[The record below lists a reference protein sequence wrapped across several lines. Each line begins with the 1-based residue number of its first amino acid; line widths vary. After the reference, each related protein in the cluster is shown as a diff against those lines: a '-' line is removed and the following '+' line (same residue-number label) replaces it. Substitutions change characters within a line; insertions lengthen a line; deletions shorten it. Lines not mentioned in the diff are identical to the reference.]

1 MVRPTEKEIW
11 SFLDDRASM
20 EVSKKVVKWLSSKEG
35 RLWLSANSSG
45 IFSHMEETGLPCDSD
60 IPSDIMLD
68 RIHSEIDRRSR
79 RRRWSMAVLKV
90 AVAIIPLIAL
100 GLIWAELDSR
110 LGGSVF
116 SAPEIVSEAAQPGE
130 RKVLIFQDGTK
141 VYLNAGAVITYP
153 RSWRLDRRRV
163 SLEGEAYFE
172 VEKDTLKPFVVQA
185 GALSVEV
192 LGTRFDVWA
201 YPESQEI
208 KTTLE
213 QGSVQVRLNEASDR
227 IYQLKPNEQLV
238 YHVNNKEVDVRQVR
252 SADYSDWRSGGLFFD
267 NASFRDVIRTIERNY
282 GVTVHLHTSVYNDNR
297 LTIHFKKDESL
308 ENIFMLLKEL
318 IPGLEYQIAPKDVYL
333 D

>member
-45 IFSHMEETGLPCDSD
+45 IFSHMEGTGLPCDSD
-60 IPSDIMLD
+60 IPSDLMLD

-90 AVAIIPLIAL
+90 AAAIIPLIAL

-116 SAPEIVSEAAQPGE
+116 SAPETVSEAAQPGE

-172 VEKDTLKPFVVQA
+172 VAHNRKRPFTVDVFNTKVKVYGTSFNVNAYPEDSTISVALIGGSVAFEADGREHLMKPSQLLTYNRSDGSVSLVEVSHPDNYTLWTANVINFRDNTLENVM
-185 GALSVEV
+185 EV
-192 LGTRFDVWA
+192 LGRWYDVSFDVA
-201 YPESQEI
+201 DRSLLSRRFTFR
-208 KTTLE
+208 TTQLPLRSLLDEMEYISDLKFELE
-213 QGSVQVRLNEASDR
+213 NDR
-227 IYQLKPNEQLV
+227 
-238 YHVNNKEVDVRQVR
+238 
-252 SADYSDWRSGGLFFD
+252 
-267 NASFRDVIRTIERNY
+267 
-282 GVTVHLHTSVYNDNR
+282 VTVS
-297 LTIHFKKDESL
+297 KK
-308 ENIFMLLKEL
+308 
-318 IPGLEYQIAPKDVYL
+318 
-333 D
+333 

>member
-90 AVAIIPLIAL
+90 AAAIIPLIAL

-116 SAPEIVSEAAQPGE
+116 SAPEMVSEAAQPGE

-153 RSWRLDRRRV
+153 RTWRLDRRRV

-172 VEKDTLKPFVVQA
+172 VAHNRKRPFTVDVFNTKVKVYGTSFNVNAYPEDSTISVALIGGSVAFEADGREHLMKPSQLLTYNRSDGSVSLVEVSHPDNYTLWTANVINFRDNTLENVM
-185 GALSVEV
+185 EV
-192 LGTRFDVWA
+192 LGRWYDVSFDVA
-201 YPESQEI
+201 DKSLLSRRFTFR
-208 KTTLE
+208 TTQLPLRSLLDEMEYISDLKFELE
-213 QGSVQVRLNEASDR
+213 NDR
-227 IYQLKPNEQLV
+227 
-238 YHVNNKEVDVRQVR
+238 
-252 SADYSDWRSGGLFFD
+252 
-267 NASFRDVIRTIERNY
+267 
-282 GVTVHLHTSVYNDNR
+282 VTVS
-297 LTIHFKKDESL
+297 KK
-308 ENIFMLLKEL
+308 
-318 IPGLEYQIAPKDVYL
+318 
-333 D
+333 

>member
-1 MVRPTEKEIW
+1 MVSPTEKEIW

-45 IFSHMEETGLPCDSD
+45 IFSHMEGTGLPCDSD

-90 AVAIIPLIAL
+90 AAAIIPLIAL

-116 SAPEIVSEAAQPGE
+116 SAPEMVSEAAQPGE

-172 VEKDTLKPFVVQA
+172 VAHNRKRPFTVDVFNTKVKVYGTSFNVNAYPEDSTISVALIGGSVAFEADGREHLMKPSQLLTYNRSDGSVSLVEVSHPDNYTLWTANVINFRDNTLENVM
-185 GALSVEV
+185 EV
-192 LGTRFDVWA
+192 LGRWYDVSFDV
-201 YPESQEI
+201 EDRSLLSRRFTFR
-208 KTTLE
+208 TTQLPLRSLLDEMEYISDLKFELE
-213 QGSVQVRLNEASDR
+213 NDR
-227 IYQLKPNEQLV
+227 
-238 YHVNNKEVDVRQVR
+238 
-252 SADYSDWRSGGLFFD
+252 
-267 NASFRDVIRTIERNY
+267 
-282 GVTVHLHTSVYNDNR
+282 VTVS
-297 LTIHFKKDESL
+297 KK
-308 ENIFMLLKEL
+308 
-318 IPGLEYQIAPKDVYL
+318 
-333 D
+333 

>member
-1 MVRPTEKEIW
+1 M
-11 SFLDDRASM
+11 
-20 EVSKKVVKWLSSKEG
+20 
-35 RLWLSANSSG
+35 SANSSG

-90 AVAIIPLIAL
+90 AAAIIPLIAL

-116 SAPEIVSEAAQPGE
+116 SAPEMVSEAAQPGE

-172 VEKDTLKPFVVQA
+172 VAHNRKRPFTVDVFNTKVKVYGTSFNVNAYPEDSTISVALIGGSVAFEADGREHLMKPSQLLTYNRSDGSVSLVEVSHPDNYTLWTANVINFRDNTLENVM
-185 GALSVEV
+185 EV
-192 LGTRFDVWA
+192 LGRWYDVSFDV
-201 YPESQEI
+201 EDRSLLSRRFTFR
-208 KTTLE
+208 TTQLPLRSLLDEMEYISDLKFELE
-213 QGSVQVRLNEASDR
+213 NDR
-227 IYQLKPNEQLV
+227 
-238 YHVNNKEVDVRQVR
+238 
-252 SADYSDWRSGGLFFD
+252 
-267 NASFRDVIRTIERNY
+267 
-282 GVTVHLHTSVYNDNR
+282 VTVS
-297 LTIHFKKDESL
+297 KK
-308 ENIFMLLKEL
+308 
-318 IPGLEYQIAPKDVYL
+318 
-333 D
+333 

>member
-172 VEKDTLKPFVVQA
+172 VAHNRKRPFTVDVFNTKVKVYGTSFNVNAYPEDSTISVALIGGSVAFEADGREHLMKPSQLLTYNRSDGSVSLVEVSHPDNYTLWTANVINFRDNTLENVM
-185 GALSVEV
+185 EV
-192 LGTRFDVWA
+192 LGRWYDVSFDV
-201 YPESQEI
+201 EDRSLLSRRFTFR
-208 KTTLE
+208 TTQLPLRSLLDEMEYISDLKFELE
-213 QGSVQVRLNEASDR
+213 NDR
-227 IYQLKPNEQLV
+227 
-238 YHVNNKEVDVRQVR
+238 
-252 SADYSDWRSGGLFFD
+252 
-267 NASFRDVIRTIERNY
+267 
-282 GVTVHLHTSVYNDNR
+282 VTVS
-297 LTIHFKKDESL
+297 KK
-308 ENIFMLLKEL
+308 
-318 IPGLEYQIAPKDVYL
+318 
-333 D
+333 

>member
-90 AVAIIPLIAL
+90 AAAIIPLIAL

-116 SAPEIVSEAAQPGE
+116 SAPEMVSEAAQPGE

-172 VEKDTLKPFVVQA
+172 VAHNRKRPFTVDVFNTKVKVYGTSFNVNAYPEDSTISVALIGGSVAFEADGREHLMKPSQLLTYNRSDGSVSLVEVSHPDNYTLWTANVINFRDNTLENVM
-185 GALSVEV
+185 EV
-192 LGTRFDVWA
+192 LGRWYDVSFDV
-201 YPESQEI
+201 EDRSLLSRRFTFR
-208 KTTLE
+208 TTQLPLRSLLDEMEYISDLKFELE
-213 QGSVQVRLNEASDR
+213 NDR
-227 IYQLKPNEQLV
+227 
-238 YHVNNKEVDVRQVR
+238 
-252 SADYSDWRSGGLFFD
+252 
-267 NASFRDVIRTIERNY
+267 
-282 GVTVHLHTSVYNDNR
+282 VTVS
-297 LTIHFKKDESL
+297 KK
-308 ENIFMLLKEL
+308 
-318 IPGLEYQIAPKDVYL
+318 
-333 D
+333 

>member
-1 MVRPTEKEIW
+1 MVSPTEKEIW

-45 IFSHMEETGLPCDSD
+45 IFSHMEGTGLPCDSD

-90 AVAIIPLIAL
+90 AAAIIPLIAL

-116 SAPEIVSEAAQPGE
+116 SAPEMVSEAAQPGE

-172 VEKDTLKPFVVQA
+172 VAHNRKRPFTVDVFNTKVKVYGTSFNVNAYPEDSTISVALIGGSVAFEADGREHLMKPSQLLTYNRSDGSVSLVEVSHPDNYTLWTANVINFRDNTLENVM
-185 GALSVEV
+185 EV
-192 LGTRFDVWA
+192 LGGWYEVSLDVEERSILSQRFTFR
-201 YPESQEI
+201 
-208 KTTLE
+208 TTQLPLRSLLDEMEYISDLKFELE
-213 QGSVQVRLNEASDR
+213 NDR
-227 IYQLKPNEQLV
+227 
-238 YHVNNKEVDVRQVR
+238 
-252 SADYSDWRSGGLFFD
+252 
-267 NASFRDVIRTIERNY
+267 
-282 GVTVHLHTSVYNDNR
+282 VTVS
-297 LTIHFKKDESL
+297 KK
-308 ENIFMLLKEL
+308 
-318 IPGLEYQIAPKDVYL
+318 
-333 D
+333 

>member
-35 RLWLSANSSG
+35 RLWLSADSSG

-90 AVAIIPLIAL
+90 AAAIIPLIAL

-172 VEKDTLKPFVVQA
+172 VAHNRKRPFTVDVFNTKVKVYGTSFNVNAYPEDSTISVALIGGSVAFEADGREHLMKPSQLLTYNRSDGSVSLVEVSHPDNYTLWTANVINFRDNTLENVM
-185 GALSVEV
+185 EV
-192 LGTRFDVWA
+192 LGRWYDVSFDV
-201 YPESQEI
+201 EDRSLLSRRFTFR
-208 KTTLE
+208 TTQLPLRSLLDEMEYISDLKFELE
-213 QGSVQVRLNEASDR
+213 NDR
-227 IYQLKPNEQLV
+227 
-238 YHVNNKEVDVRQVR
+238 
-252 SADYSDWRSGGLFFD
+252 
-267 NASFRDVIRTIERNY
+267 
-282 GVTVHLHTSVYNDNR
+282 VTVS
-297 LTIHFKKDESL
+297 KK
-308 ENIFMLLKEL
+308 
-318 IPGLEYQIAPKDVYL
+318 
-333 D
+333 

>member
-90 AVAIIPLIAL
+90 AAAIIPLIAL

-116 SAPEIVSEAAQPGE
+116 SAPEMVSEAAQPGE

-172 VEKDTLKPFVVQA
+172 VAHNRKRPFTVDVFNTKVKVYGTSFNVNAYPEDSTISVALIGGSVAFEADGREHLMKPSQLLTYNRSDGSVSLVEVSHPDNYTLWTANVINFRDNTLENVM
-185 GALSVEV
+185 EV
-192 LGTRFDVWA
+192 LGRWYDVSFDVA
-201 YPESQEI
+201 DRSLLSRRFTFR
-208 KTTLE
+208 TTQLPLRSLLDEMEYISDLKFELE
-213 QGSVQVRLNEASDR
+213 NDR
-227 IYQLKPNEQLV
+227 
-238 YHVNNKEVDVRQVR
+238 
-252 SADYSDWRSGGLFFD
+252 
-267 NASFRDVIRTIERNY
+267 
-282 GVTVHLHTSVYNDNR
+282 VTVS
-297 LTIHFKKDESL
+297 KK
-308 ENIFMLLKEL
+308 
-318 IPGLEYQIAPKDVYL
+318 
-333 D
+333 

>member
-35 RLWLSANSSG
+35 RLWLFANSSG

-90 AVAIIPLIAL
+90 AAAIIPLIAL

-172 VEKDTLKPFVVQA
+172 VAHNRKRPFTVDVFNTKVKVYGTSFNVNAYPEDSTISVALIGGSVAFEADGREHLMKPSQLLTYNRSDGSVSLVEVSHPDNYTLWTANVINFRDNTLENVM
-185 GALSVEV
+185 EV
-192 LGTRFDVWA
+192 LGRWYDVSFDV
-201 YPESQEI
+201 EDRSLLSRRFTFR
-208 KTTLE
+208 TTQLPLRSLLDEMEYISDLKFELE
-213 QGSVQVRLNEASDR
+213 NDR
-227 IYQLKPNEQLV
+227 
-238 YHVNNKEVDVRQVR
+238 
-252 SADYSDWRSGGLFFD
+252 
-267 NASFRDVIRTIERNY
+267 
-282 GVTVHLHTSVYNDNR
+282 VTVS
-297 LTIHFKKDESL
+297 KK
-308 ENIFMLLKEL
+308 
-318 IPGLEYQIAPKDVYL
+318 
-333 D
+333 

>member
-1 MVRPTEKEIW
+1 M
-11 SFLDDRASM
+11 
-20 EVSKKVVKWLSSKEG
+20 
-35 RLWLSANSSG
+35 SANSSG

-90 AVAIIPLIAL
+90 AAAIIPLIAL

-172 VEKDTLKPFVVQA
+172 VAHNRKRPFTVDVFNTKVKVYGTSFNVNAYPEDSTISVALIGGSVAFEADGREHLMKPSQLLTYNRSDGSVSLVEVSHPDNYTLWTANVINFRDNTLENVM
-185 GALSVEV
+185 EV
-192 LGTRFDVWA
+192 LGRWYDVSFDV
-201 YPESQEI
+201 EDRSLLSRRFTFR
-208 KTTLE
+208 TTQLPLRSLLDEMEYISDLKFELE
-213 QGSVQVRLNEASDR
+213 NDR
-227 IYQLKPNEQLV
+227 
-238 YHVNNKEVDVRQVR
+238 
-252 SADYSDWRSGGLFFD
+252 
-267 NASFRDVIRTIERNY
+267 
-282 GVTVHLHTSVYNDNR
+282 VTVS
-297 LTIHFKKDESL
+297 KK
-308 ENIFMLLKEL
+308 
-318 IPGLEYQIAPKDVYL
+318 
-333 D
+333 

>member
-90 AVAIIPLIAL
+90 AAAIIPLIAL

-172 VEKDTLKPFVVQA
+172 VAHNRKRPFTVDVFNTKVKVYGTSFNVNAYPEDSTISVALIGGSVAFEADGREHLMKPSQLLTYNRSDGSVSLVEVSHPDNYTLWTANVINFRDNTLENVM
-185 GALSVEV
+185 EV
-192 LGTRFDVWA
+192 LGRWYDVSFDVA
-201 YPESQEI
+201 DRSLLSRRFTFR
-208 KTTLE
+208 TTQLPLRSLLDEMEYISDLKFELE
-213 QGSVQVRLNEASDR
+213 NDR
-227 IYQLKPNEQLV
+227 
-238 YHVNNKEVDVRQVR
+238 
-252 SADYSDWRSGGLFFD
+252 
-267 NASFRDVIRTIERNY
+267 
-282 GVTVHLHTSVYNDNR
+282 VTVS
-297 LTIHFKKDESL
+297 KK
-308 ENIFMLLKEL
+308 
-318 IPGLEYQIAPKDVYL
+318 
-333 D
+333 

>member
-90 AVAIIPLIAL
+90 AAAIIPLIAL

-116 SAPEIVSEAAQPGE
+116 SAPEMASEAAQPGE

-153 RSWRLDRRRV
+153 RTWRLDRRRV

-172 VEKDTLKPFVVQA
+172 VAHNRKRPFTVDVFNTKVKVYGTSFNVNAYPEDSTISVALIGGSVAFEADGREHLMKPSQLLTYNRSDGSVSLVEVSHPDNYTLWTANVINFRDNTLENVM
-185 GALSVEV
+185 EV
-192 LGTRFDVWA
+192 LGRWYDVSFDVA
-201 YPESQEI
+201 DRSLLSRRFTFR
-208 KTTLE
+208 TTQLPLRSLLDEMEYISDLKFELE
-213 QGSVQVRLNEASDR
+213 NDR
-227 IYQLKPNEQLV
+227 
-238 YHVNNKEVDVRQVR
+238 
-252 SADYSDWRSGGLFFD
+252 
-267 NASFRDVIRTIERNY
+267 
-282 GVTVHLHTSVYNDNR
+282 VTVS
-297 LTIHFKKDESL
+297 KK
-308 ENIFMLLKEL
+308 
-318 IPGLEYQIAPKDVYL
+318 
-333 D
+333 

>member
-90 AVAIIPLIAL
+90 AAAIIPLIAL

-153 RSWRLDRRRV
+153 RTWRLDRRRV

-172 VEKDTLKPFVVQA
+172 VAHNRKRPFTVDVFNTKVKVYGTSFNVNAYPEDSTISVALIGGSVAFEADGREHLMKPSQLLTYNRSDGSVSLVEVSHPDNYTLWTANVINFRDNTLENVM
-185 GALSVEV
+185 EV
-192 LGTRFDVWA
+192 LGRWYDVSFDV
-201 YPESQEI
+201 EDRSLLSRRFTFR
-208 KTTLE
+208 TTQLPLRSLLDEMEYISDLKFELE
-213 QGSVQVRLNEASDR
+213 NDR
-227 IYQLKPNEQLV
+227 
-238 YHVNNKEVDVRQVR
+238 
-252 SADYSDWRSGGLFFD
+252 
-267 NASFRDVIRTIERNY
+267 
-282 GVTVHLHTSVYNDNR
+282 VTVS
-297 LTIHFKKDESL
+297 KK
-308 ENIFMLLKEL
+308 
-318 IPGLEYQIAPKDVYL
+318 
-333 D
+333 

>member
-1 MVRPTEKEIW
+1 M
-11 SFLDDRASM
+11 
-20 EVSKKVVKWLSSKEG
+20 
-35 RLWLSANSSG
+35 SANSSG

-90 AVAIIPLIAL
+90 AAAIIPLIAL

-153 RSWRLDRRRV
+153 RTWRLDRRRV

-172 VEKDTLKPFVVQA
+172 VAHNRKRPFTVDVFNTKVKVYGTSFNVNAYPEDSTISVALIGGSVAFEADGREHLMKPSQLLTYNRSDGSVSLVEVSHPDNYTLWTANVINFRDNTLENVM
-185 GALSVEV
+185 EV
-192 LGTRFDVWA
+192 LGRWYDVSFDV
-201 YPESQEI
+201 EDRSLLSRRFTFR
-208 KTTLE
+208 TTQLPLRSLLDEMEYISDLKFELE
-213 QGSVQVRLNEASDR
+213 NDR
-227 IYQLKPNEQLV
+227 
-238 YHVNNKEVDVRQVR
+238 
-252 SADYSDWRSGGLFFD
+252 
-267 NASFRDVIRTIERNY
+267 
-282 GVTVHLHTSVYNDNR
+282 VTVS
-297 LTIHFKKDESL
+297 KK
-308 ENIFMLLKEL
+308 
-318 IPGLEYQIAPKDVYL
+318 
-333 D
+333 

>member
-90 AVAIIPLIAL
+90 AAAIIPLIAL

-116 SAPEIVSEAAQPGE
+116 SAPEMVSEAAQPGE

-153 RSWRLDRRRV
+153 RTWRLDRRRV

-172 VEKDTLKPFVVQA
+172 VAHNRKRPFTVDVFNTKVKVYGTSFNVNAYPEDSTISVALIGGSVAFEADGREHLMKPSQLLTYNRSDGSVSLVEVSHPDNYTLWTANVINFRDNTLENVM
-185 GALSVEV
+185 EV
-192 LGTRFDVWA
+192 LGRWYDVSFDVA
-201 YPESQEI
+201 DRSLLSRRFTFR
-208 KTTLE
+208 TTQLPLRSLLDEMEYISDLKFELE
-213 QGSVQVRLNEASDR
+213 NDR
-227 IYQLKPNEQLV
+227 
-238 YHVNNKEVDVRQVR
+238 
-252 SADYSDWRSGGLFFD
+252 
-267 NASFRDVIRTIERNY
+267 
-282 GVTVHLHTSVYNDNR
+282 VTVS
-297 LTIHFKKDESL
+297 KK
-308 ENIFMLLKEL
+308 
-318 IPGLEYQIAPKDVYL
+318 
-333 D
+333 

>member
-35 RLWLSANSSG
+35 RLWLSADSSG

-60 IPSDIMLD
+60 IPSDLMLD

-90 AVAIIPLIAL
+90 AAAIIPLIAL

-116 SAPEIVSEAAQPGE
+116 SAPEMVSEAAQPGE

-172 VEKDTLKPFVVQA
+172 VAHNRKRPFTVDVFNTKVKVYGTSFNVNAYPEDSTISVALIGGSVAFEADGREHLMKPSQLLTYNRSDGSVSLVEVSHPDNYTLWTANVINFRDNTLENVM
-185 GALSVEV
+185 EV
-192 LGTRFDVWA
+192 LGRWYDVSFDV
-201 YPESQEI
+201 EDRSLLSRRFTFR
-208 KTTLE
+208 TTQLPLRSLLDEMEYISDLKFELE
-213 QGSVQVRLNEASDR
+213 NDR
-227 IYQLKPNEQLV
+227 
-238 YHVNNKEVDVRQVR
+238 
-252 SADYSDWRSGGLFFD
+252 
-267 NASFRDVIRTIERNY
+267 
-282 GVTVHLHTSVYNDNR
+282 VTVS
-297 LTIHFKKDESL
+297 KK
-308 ENIFMLLKEL
+308 
-318 IPGLEYQIAPKDVYL
+318 
-333 D
+333 

>member
-1 MVRPTEKEIW
+1 M
-11 SFLDDRASM
+11 
-20 EVSKKVVKWLSSKEG
+20 
-35 RLWLSANSSG
+35 SANSSG

-172 VEKDTLKPFVVQA
+172 VAHNRKRPFTVDVFNTKVKVYGTSFNVNAYPEDSTISVALIGGSVAFEADGREHLMKPSQLLTYNRSDGSVSLVEVSHPDNYTLWTANVINFRDNTLENVM
-185 GALSVEV
+185 EV
-192 LGTRFDVWA
+192 LGRWYDVSFDV
-201 YPESQEI
+201 EDRSLLSRRFTFR
-208 KTTLE
+208 TTQLPLRSLLDEMEYISDLKFELE
-213 QGSVQVRLNEASDR
+213 NDR
-227 IYQLKPNEQLV
+227 
-238 YHVNNKEVDVRQVR
+238 
-252 SADYSDWRSGGLFFD
+252 
-267 NASFRDVIRTIERNY
+267 
-282 GVTVHLHTSVYNDNR
+282 VTVS
-297 LTIHFKKDESL
+297 KK
-308 ENIFMLLKEL
+308 
-318 IPGLEYQIAPKDVYL
+318 
-333 D
+333 

>member
-1 MVRPTEKEIW
+1 M
-11 SFLDDRASM
+11 
-20 EVSKKVVKWLSSKEG
+20 
-35 RLWLSANSSG
+35 SANSSG

-90 AVAIIPLIAL
+90 AAAIIPLIAL

-172 VEKDTLKPFVVQA
+172 VAHNRKRPFTVDVFNTKVKVYGTSFNVNAYPEDSTISVALIGGSVAFEADGREHLMKPSQLLTYNRSDGSVSLVEVSHPDNYTLWTANVINFRDNTLENVM
-185 GALSVEV
+185 EV
-192 LGTRFDVWA
+192 LGRWYDVSFDVA
-201 YPESQEI
+201 DRSLLSRRFTFR
-208 KTTLE
+208 TTQLPLRSLLDEMEYISDLKFELE
-213 QGSVQVRLNEASDR
+213 NDR
-227 IYQLKPNEQLV
+227 
-238 YHVNNKEVDVRQVR
+238 
-252 SADYSDWRSGGLFFD
+252 
-267 NASFRDVIRTIERNY
+267 
-282 GVTVHLHTSVYNDNR
+282 VTVS
-297 LTIHFKKDESL
+297 KK
-308 ENIFMLLKEL
+308 
-318 IPGLEYQIAPKDVYL
+318 
-333 D
+333 

>member
-45 IFSHMEETGLPCDSD
+45 IFSHMEETGLSCDSD

-90 AVAIIPLIAL
+90 AAAIIPLIAL

-116 SAPEIVSEAAQPGE
+116 SAPETVSEAAQPGE

-141 VYLNAGAVITYP
+141 VYLNAGAVITFP
-153 RSWRLDRRRV
+153 RTWRLDRRRV

-172 VEKDTLKPFVVQA
+172 VAHNRKRPFTVDVFNTKVKVYGTSFNVNAYPEDSTISVALIGGSVAFEADGREHLMKPSQLLTYNRSDGSVSLVEVSHPDNYTLWTANVINFRDNTLENVM
-185 GALSVEV
+185 EV
-192 LGTRFDVWA
+192 LGRWYDVSFDVA
-201 YPESQEI
+201 DRSLLSRRFTFR
-208 KTTLE
+208 TTQLPLRSLLDEMEYISDLKFELE
-213 QGSVQVRLNEASDR
+213 NDR
-227 IYQLKPNEQLV
+227 
-238 YHVNNKEVDVRQVR
+238 
-252 SADYSDWRSGGLFFD
+252 
-267 NASFRDVIRTIERNY
+267 
-282 GVTVHLHTSVYNDNR
+282 VTVS
-297 LTIHFKKDESL
+297 KK
-308 ENIFMLLKEL
+308 
-318 IPGLEYQIAPKDVYL
+318 
-333 D
+333 

>member
-45 IFSHMEETGLPCDSD
+45 IFSHMKETGLPCDSD

-90 AVAIIPLIAL
+90 AAAIIPLIAL

-116 SAPEIVSEAAQPGE
+116 SAPETVSEAAQPGE

-153 RSWRLDRRRV
+153 RTWRLDRRRV

-172 VEKDTLKPFVVQA
+172 VAHNRKRPFTVDVFNTKVKVYGTSFNVNAYPEDSTISVALIGGSVAFEADGREHLMKPSQLLTYNRSDGSVSLVEVSHPDNYTLWTANVINFRDNTLENVM
-185 GALSVEV
+185 EV
-192 LGTRFDVWA
+192 LGRWYDVSFDV
-201 YPESQEI
+201 EDRSLLSRRFTFR
-208 KTTLE
+208 TTQLPLRSLLDEMEYISDLKFELE
-213 QGSVQVRLNEASDR
+213 NDR
-227 IYQLKPNEQLV
+227 
-238 YHVNNKEVDVRQVR
+238 
-252 SADYSDWRSGGLFFD
+252 
-267 NASFRDVIRTIERNY
+267 
-282 GVTVHLHTSVYNDNR
+282 VTVS
-297 LTIHFKKDESL
+297 KK
-308 ENIFMLLKEL
+308 
-318 IPGLEYQIAPKDVYL
+318 
-333 D
+333 